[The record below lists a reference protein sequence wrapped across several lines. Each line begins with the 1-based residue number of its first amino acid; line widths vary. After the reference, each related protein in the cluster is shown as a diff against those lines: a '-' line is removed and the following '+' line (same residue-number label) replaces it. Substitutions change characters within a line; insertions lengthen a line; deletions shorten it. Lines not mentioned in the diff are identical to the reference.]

1 MASFLKDISRFY
13 GTEEKNAAGQTLE
26 EFLAGYDPYKYKTP
40 SCTTDAV
47 IFAYEGEKCEAVTD
61 LEILLVKRSNHP
73 SIGCLA
79 LPGGFVEL
87 EENLE
92 DTARR
97 ELEEETGVKGLVM
110 EQLYTYGD
118 YDRDPR
124 TRVITTAYM
133 ALVRKKD
140 VKVQAGDDAADA
152 MWCRVQAEAVS
163 CEEAGI
169 ECRAETGRKIT
180 VYRLTLTNEER
191 ALKTQA
197 YVKCV
202 TAESEGLIKEEKF
215 TVVRQGET
223 ASDHAAIIVQAL
235 LKLGERINER
245 KTSNM

>member
-13 GTEEKNAAGQTLE
+13 GTGEKNASGQTLE
-26 EFLAGYDPYKYKTP
+26 EFLEAYDPYKYKTP

-47 IFAYEGEKCEAVTD
+47 IFSYEGEKCERISD
-61 LEILLVKRSNHP
+61 LKLLLVRRSNHP
-73 SIGCLA
+73 GIGCLV
-79 LPGGFVEL
+79 LPGGFAEL
-87 EENLE
+87 NENLE

-110 EQLYTYGD
+110 EQLATYGD

-133 ALVRKKD
+133 ALVRRAD

-152 MWCRVQAEAVS
+152 MWCEPELEKVS
-163 CEEAGI
+163 HEKVLHEKVPCGEEI
-169 ECRAETGRKIT
+169 F
-180 VYRLTLTNEER
+180 YRLTLKNEER
-191 ALKTQA
+191 GVRTEA
-197 YVKCV
+197 YVKH
-202 TAESEGLIKEEKF
+202 TSAGSGLIREEKF

-235 LKLGERINER
+235 LRIGERMRRASAPVKEL
-245 KTSNM
+245 